1 MIKIVK
7 DNNLDN
13 QLVMISI
20 KEYKY
25 LLKCK
30 KTLEKI
36 YKIAFEKSLE
46 NKEERVKK

>member
-1 MIKIVK
+1 MVKITKNK
-7 DNNLDN
+7 DLDN
-13 QLVMISI
+13 QLIVITV

-36 YKIAFEKSLE
+36 YKIAFEKLL
-46 NKEERVKK
+46 KKKVERVEK